1 MKEPVARGQRII
13 NEVVFEADPELGAR
27 VRFVRPMRRPLL
39 VDEHTAAPSGEDVA
53 PAQPI
58 QDVVDVPASSS
69 VWEALEPDDSTI

>member
-1 MKEPVARGQRII
+1 
-13 NEVVFEADPELGAR
+13 
-27 VRFVRPMRRPLL
+27 VRFVRPMRRPLP